1 MTRGHGVLA
10 VPLVAGALAVVWWAP
25 WSSSPDP
32 VTRAREAFGSQRVVH
47 VVARSSA
54 HRSVSPLRTDMTV
67 GEIEVWYDDVRDRIH
82 TVERHNGLTK
92 TDHICPAGPA
102 LTPLLAFVLRY
113 RADLARGRLRPA
125 GRDNVQR
132 RPVIWLRSAEF
143 RVAIDPVSYVPLWVE
158 GPGGGPLTQLLVAEA
173 KPFDPVDFLT
183 AKQRKP
189 RHL

>member
-1 MTRGHGVLA
+1 MTRGYAMLA
-10 VPLVAGALAVVWWAP
+10 VPLVAGVLAVVWWAP

-32 VTRAREAFGSQRVVH
+32 VARAREAFGSRRVVH
-47 VVARSSA
+47 VVGRPSTP
-54 HRSVSPLRTDMTV
+54 RSVSPLRTDMTV
-67 GEIEVWYDDVRDRIH
+67 GEMEVWYDGVRDRIH
-82 TVERHNGLTK
+82 TVEQHNGLTK
-92 TDHICPAGPA
+92 TDRVGPAGPA

-113 RADLARGRLRPA
+113 RADLAGGRMRSA
-125 GRDNVQR
+125 RRDSVQK

-158 GPGGGPLTQLLVAEA
+158 GAGGGPLTQLLVAET
-173 KPFDPVDFLT
+173 KPFDPADFLT